1 MALDPTDPAV
11 IARHDF
17 DVARRGYDQQ
27 AVRGYLHTISQLVA
41 SLQEQVSDLTARLH
55 RAEAAAARSDEVDEA
70 HLLEVLG
77 EETTRVLQS
86 AHEASAEIRTKAEEG
101 AARLISDAQ
110 ADAARMR
117 GDAVDEA
124 GRVRAEADEH
134 AHRVTTGADES
145 AERTLAEAER
155 HAEQVRGDAEEHAD
169 RIRAEA
175 DGLLDRRRDEAE
187 AAATAILE
195 AAEDRAA
202 ALLDEAEARAQAA
215 RDAGEADQEAARER
229 GREMVAEAQAVRERV
244 LRDLAVRRKKARQ
257 QVEKLNAGRERLLQ
271 AYATVRSTLD
281 EATLELTASLGEA
294 RVAADAAARRV
305 ADEPEPDLDDLEA
318 EGAQLADRP
327 AADPTDD
334 TTGGDD
340 DHDDGPGPLAGEV
353 PAVAPD
359 LGASGGEPDAAPPE
373 ASGDVAQVG
382 ELPGEAAAGVDAGGG
397 VRVTAE
403 RADPDA
409 LVDAPP
415 AASPAPGT
423 GSPRRR
429 LSSRRRRAVPAD
441 AMAGLPEGA
450 LSPVDPA
457 ADFEEVRVL
466 ETATPEQPAEEPVPE
481 AAAPDRPAATEPTTL
496 DQAEED
502 AAEDTRAEGP
512 AGDTATVE
520 ADIEDTEIEDQAD
533 VDASDVDDRTGVAD
547 VGGPTEDEGGVAP
560 DGDGGPAPTPSV
572 DALFARL
579 REVTPDAEGAEP
591 SPGASGSSEG
601 RDPDG
606 AAPAEPEAGAAPA
619 ADPAGDGSTEAAGS
633 DTDSDTDT
641 DTDTARDDAEPIEPE
656 VDPDA
661 GAIAARDEALAP
673 IERDLAK
680 RLKRLL
686 TDEQNE
692 VLDLLRRMKPTG
704 AVDLL
709 GEPDDHAAR
718 WAEVA
723 VPALTAAAA
732 IGAATIDPGA
742 EDVDPGTSAL
752 DLALAVTGP
761 LRERVER
768 CFVGA
773 EGDLDEVTERV
784 RALYREWK
792 SQRVGEAARH
802 HVVAAHAAGA
812 FAVVP
817 AGCGLRWVVDRAGE
831 PCPDAE
837 DNALAGV
844 VPAGEPFPTG
854 VCQPPAHPG
863 CRCMVLPA

>member
-55 RAEAAAARSDEVDEA
+55 RAEAAAARSDEVDET

-86 AHEASAEIRTKAEEG
+86 AHEASTEIRTKAEEG

-134 AHRVTTGADES
+134 AHRVTTDADES
-145 AERTLAEAER
+145 AERALAEADR
-155 HAEQVRGDAEEHAD
+155 HAEQVRGDADEHAD

-187 AAATAILE
+187 AAAAAILE

-305 ADEPEPDLDDLEA
+305 AEEPEPDLDELEA
-318 EGAQLADRP
+318 EGAQ
-327 AADPTDD
+327 AADPPAAGPTED

-340 DHDDGPGPLAGEV
+340 DHDEGSGPLSGEV

-359 LGASGGEPDAAPPE
+359 LGASGDEPDAAPPE
-373 ASGDVAQVG
+373 ASVTDGPGDAPPGG
-382 ELPGEAAAGVDAGGG
+382 ELPDEAATGAAGL
-397 VRVTAE
+397 RVAAE
-403 RADPDA
+403 RAAPDA
-409 LVDAPP
+409 LVDPPP
-415 AASPAPGT
+415 AAGPSP
-423 GSPRRR
+423 GSSRRR

-457 ADFEEVRVL
+457 AEFEEVRVL
-466 ETATPEQPAEEPVPE
+466 ETATSDRPAEEPTP
-481 AAAPDRPAATEPTTL
+481 AAAPPDQPPAAEPTTL
-496 DQAEED
+496 DQVDEVATED
-502 AAEDTRAEGP
+502 TDVEVADAEDTDAE
-512 AGDTATVE
+512 DTAITKAE
-520 ADIEDTEIEDQAD
+520 IDDTEIEDQAD
-533 VDASDVDDRTGVAD
+533 VEASDFDDRTGADPD
-547 VGGPTEDEGGVAP
+547 VGGPAEDEGGVAP
-560 DGDGGPAPTPSV
+560 EGDGRPTPAPSV

-579 REVTPDAEGAEP
+579 REVTPDAEGAEA
-591 SPGASGSSEG
+591 STGASDPAEG
-601 RDPDG
+601 PDPDSG
-606 AAPAEPEAGAAPA
+606 APTEPEA
-619 ADPAGDGSTEAAGS
+619 DEAAGP
-633 DTDSDTDT
+633 DTDT
-641 DTDTARDDAEPIEPE
+641 DVAHDDAEPIEPQA
-656 VDPDA
+656 DPDA
-661 GAIAARDEALAP
+661 GAIAARDEALGP
-673 IERDLAK
+673 IDRGLAK

-718 WAEVA
+718 WAEAA

-742 EDVDPGTSAL
+742 DGDPGTSAI

-768 CFVGA
+768 CFDGA

>member
-86 AHEASAEIRTKAEEG
+86 AHEASTEIRTKAEEG

-134 AHRVTTGADES
+134 AHRVTTDADDA
-145 AERTLAEAER
+145 AERTRAEAER
-155 HAEQVRGDAEEHAD
+155 DAEQVRGDAAEHAD
-169 RIRAEA
+169 RVRTEA

-187 AAATAILE
+187 AAAAAILE

-305 ADEPEPDLDDLEA
+305 AEEPEPGLDELEA
-318 EGAQLADRP
+318 EAVRLVDPPPDDATADLA
-327 AADPTDD
+327 
-334 TTGGDD
+334 GDD
-340 DHDDGPGPLAGEV
+340 DDRHGEGSGPLSGEV
-353 PAVAPD
+353 PAVDPD
-359 LGASGGEPDAAPPE
+359 LGARGEPDPAP
-373 ASGDVAQVG
+373 A
-382 ELPGEAAAGVDAGGG
+382 EAAASEAADIEAADIEAGAG
-397 VRVTAE
+397 VRVAAE
-403 RADPDA
+403 RAAP
-409 LVDAPP
+409 VDEPPP
-415 AASPAPGT
+415 AASPAPT
-423 GSPRRR
+423 PASPRRR
-429 LSSRRRRAVPAD
+429 LSSRRRRSVPAD
-441 AMAGLPEGA
+441 AMAGLPDGA

-457 ADFEEVRVL
+457 AEFEEVRVL
-466 ETATPEQPAEEPVPE
+466 ETAAPDQPAGEPTPEEEAPAEQ
-481 AAAPDRPAATEPTTL
+481 AATEPTTL
-496 DQAEED
+496 DHAEED
-502 AAEDTRAEGP
+502 AAQADAEDPADAEG
-512 AGDTATVE
+512 
-520 ADIEDTEIEDQAD
+520 TEVEDQAD
-533 VDASDVDDRTGVAD
+533 ADADAD
-547 VGGPTEDEGGVAP
+547 GRAEDEGGVAHE
-560 DGDGGPAPTPSV
+560 GDGQPRPARSV
-572 DALFARL
+572 DALFASL
-579 REVTPDAEGAEP
+579 REVTPDAGGAEAQTDTT
-591 SPGASGSSEG
+591 G
-601 RDPDG
+601 
-606 AAPAEPEAGAAPA
+606 PAEVADSGGGADAAEAGEGPG
-619 ADPAGDGSTEAAGS
+619 ADPASEESTGAPGS
-633 DTDSDTDT
+633 DTGEPGDSS
-641 DTDTARDDAEPIEPE
+641 EPTEPE

-661 GAIAARDEALAP
+661 GAIAARDEALEP

-704 AVDLL
+704 VVDLL

-718 WAEVA
+718 WAEAA

-732 IGAATIDPGA
+732 AGAATIDPGA
-742 EDVDPGTSAL
+742 DADPGTTAI

-768 CFVGA
+768 CFDGA
-773 EGDLDEVTERV
+773 QGDLDEVTERV

-812 FAVVP
+812 FAAVP

-863 CRCMVLPA
+863 CRCMVLPG